1 MLRLPLTSVLL
12 VAAAFL
18 LFTAFSVYPQRSRP
32 YRSLAVMD
40 LEVSNVSDEQMREV
54 VDYLTMHIRETGN
67 IRRVVEREERER
79 RLERR
84 GATQITGQYIRDQL
98 AGAAV
103 LNLDLAV
110 LGRIT
115 WNRQQYG
122 LQLRLLEV
130 SSGRVLYEEGG
141 AFNTKGQM
149 LAACDRMAIRIA
161 AAAVAARQKKTVA
174 RKTRKPLEPFLG
186 FSPGQV
192 GVSSG
197 SVVAGGSYFYAR
209 TSLMFNRNLGVGAR
223 YAFRLF
229 PTIWADHLLNFDL
242 RLQAPLEN
250 DIWFIVE
257 GSYLFNF
264 GKQGFGSHHV
274 GLRIS
279 PFAGGEDEF
288 LFELL
293 PVALYFDLETG
304 DPVFMLEL
312 LALVVFFPL

>member
-161 AAAVAARQKKTVA
+161 
-174 RKTRKPLEPFLG
+174 
-186 FSPGQV
+186 
-192 GVSSG
+192 
-197 SVVAGGSYFYAR
+197 VAGGSYFYAR